1 MVNGQWAN
9 HRIIKLEIN
18 NEMKIVVL
26 DGYTLNPGDI
36 SWDGLKTLG
45 DVTIHDRTPAD
56 KVVERAAGAEIVF
69 TNKTPI
75 NEETINQLGS
85 LKFIGVLAT
94 GYNIINTE
102 AAKEKGIIVS
112 NVPGYGTTS
121 VVQMT
126 IALLLELCLH
136 VQRHSDSVMEG
147 KWAKS
152 ADWCFWDYPLVELSG
167 KTIGII
173 GFGRIGQQVGD
184 VATAFGMNIIGNSR
198 NWTDQ
203 SQRKNFRW
211 AEIPELLA
219 QSDVISIHCPLF
231 PETKGLINKE
241 SLKTMKKSAFL
252 LNTSRGPIVVDE
264 DLADALNNDVIAGA
278 GIDVLSVE
286 PPPAG
291 NPLFK
296 ATNCIITPHIAW
308 ATKEARLRLMDATVN
323 NLSSFLNGNPIN
335 VVNK

>member
-1 MVNGQWAN
+1 
-9 HRIIKLEIN
+9 
-18 NEMKIVVL
+18 MKIVVL

-36 SWDGLKTLG
+36 SWDGLKALG

-69 TNKTPI
+69 TNKTPV
-75 NEETINQLGS
+75 NEEAINQLSS

-94 GYNIINTE
+94 GYNIVNTE

-126 IALLLELCLH
+126 MALLLELCLH
-136 VQRHSDSVMEG
+136 VQRHSDSVMGG

-219 QSDVISIHCPLF
+219 QSDVVSIHCPLF
-231 PETKGLINKE
+231 PETKGLINKD

-252 LNTSRGPIVVDE
+252 INTSRGPIVVDD
-264 DLADALNNDVIAGA
+264 DLAGALNNDVIAGA

-286 PPPAG
+286 PPPAD

-296 ATNCIITPHIAW
+296 TKNCIITPHIAW
-308 ATKEARLRLMDATVN
+308 ATKEARLRLMNATVN
-323 NLSSFLNGNPIN
+323 NLSSFLSGKPVN
-335 VVNK
+335 VVNN

>member
-1 MVNGQWAN
+1 
-9 HRIIKLEIN
+9 
-18 NEMKIVVL
+18 MKIVVL

-36 SWDGLKTLG
+36 SWDGLKVLG

-75 NEETINQLGS
+75 NEEAINQLGS

-94 GYNIINTE
+94 GYNIVNTE

-167 KTIGII
+167 KNH
-173 GFGRIGQQVGD
+173 RH
-184 VATAFGMNIIGNSR
+184 
-198 NWTDQ
+198 NWVW
-203 SQRKNFRW
+203 KNR
-211 AEIPELLA
+211 
-219 QSDVISIHCPLF
+219 
-231 PETKGLINKE
+231 TTG
-241 SLKTMKKSAFL
+241 
-252 LNTSRGPIVVDE
+252 G
-264 DLADALNNDVIAGA
+264 
-278 GIDVLSVE
+278 
-286 PPPAG
+286 
-291 NPLFK
+291 
-296 ATNCIITPHIAW
+296 
-308 ATKEARLRLMDATVN
+308 
-323 NLSSFLNGNPIN
+323 
-335 VVNK
+335 